1 MRGHAQAVLFDLDGL
16 LVDSEPVWFE
26 VESAAVER
34 LGGQWAPRHQA
45 ACVGGT
51 IDQTCAYILELT
63 GAAVDAATLQRD
75 LLAAMAARFAEAL
88 PVRRGAMDLLDALA
102 EHGVPIG
109 LVTSSYRVLIDAA
122 LPVLG
127 AHRFQVTVGGE
138 DVTRGKPDPEP
149 YTLACARLEVNPHRT
164 VVLEDSPQGVA
175 SAEAAGCRVVA
186 VPEVAPIE
194 PTPTR
199 SVVESLADVDVEWLL
214 NLVPGED

>member
-1 MRGHAQAVLFDLDGL
+1 VTAQAVLFDLDGL

-26 VESAAVER
+26 VESAAVAR
-34 LGGQWAPRHQA
+34 LGGQWSHENQA

-63 GAAVDAATLQRD
+63 GATVDAAELQGD
-75 LLAAMAARFAEAL
+75 LLAAMAIRFTDAL
-88 PVRRGAMDLLDALA
+88 PVRRGAMELLGALA
-102 EHGVPIG
+102 EHGVPTG

-122 LPVLG
+122 LRVLG
-127 AHRFQVTVGGE
+127 AHRFQVTVSGE
-138 DVTRGKPDPEP
+138 DVRRGKPDPEP
-149 YTLACARLEVNPHRT
+149 YALACARLDVSPHRT

-199 SVVESLADVDVEWLL
+199 SVVESLADVDVQWLL